1 MIKGTGNEH
10 IQKQQSAINK
20 HKMGE
25 GEKNGFFGVFFL
37 KRKSCLE
44 IPLHKKDK
52 IKNYA
57 QNYLKEKL
65 IDK

>member
-25 GEKNGFFGVFFL
+25 GEKNVFFGVFFL

-44 IPLHKKDK
+44 IPLHKKR
-52 IKNYA
+52 
-57 QNYLKEKL
+57 
-65 IDK
+65 